1 MKKAKREMLSRPIC
15 DMGFQHLKEFKM
27 ARYESL
33 ESPVFVI
40 IEERPKKYFTEEEWQ
55 HIINLRYHG
64 TTGAPHPK
72 MLDIMTKA
80 YPDLCSISEHR
91 LK

>member
-1 MKKAKREMLSRPIC
+1 MILWKEAMETCEMMYFALLDKGAKP
-15 DMGFQHLKEFKM
+15 QM
-27 ARYESL
+27 ARGVLPTDLKTEL
-33 ESPVFVI
+33 WLTA
-40 IEERPKKYFTEEEWQ
+40 TEEEWQ